1 MSDLTEGLKVGNLRL
16 NRVDGSVDLIEL
28 FKLEESVSDW
38 TFVQDEEY
46 HVYFCWTIL
55 FIIIRN
61 WFSDLFNILAYSLI
75 FVIFVSYNNHYQS

>member
-1 MSDLTEGLKVGNLRL
+1 MSDLTEGFKVGNLRL

-46 HVYFCWTIL
+46 HVYFC
-55 FIIIRN
+55 
-61 WFSDLFNILAYSLI
+61 
-75 FVIFVSYNNHYQS
+75 